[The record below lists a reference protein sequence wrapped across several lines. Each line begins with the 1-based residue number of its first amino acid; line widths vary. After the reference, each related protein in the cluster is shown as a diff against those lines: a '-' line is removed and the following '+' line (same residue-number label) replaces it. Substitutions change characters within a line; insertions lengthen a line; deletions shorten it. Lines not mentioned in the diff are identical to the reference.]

1 MPLNLR
7 FSAKELGT
15 PEENEQLTGPSDKV
29 DGSRDVE
36 ILLRTLGAG
45 EGPGRT
51 LGGNYQSDAALDPK
65 YRFQDIGAAPVS
77 CRASVVRITFMKL
90 LGIGMVSAY
99 FGQASWISR
108 DAAISC
114 AFAAGVNL
122 VACVHYWFIWGIRA
136 QSWSDGVYSKFM
148 VKIGYKGLMDLQSYD
163 LQQKLFAQETAVD
176 SLRHT
181 DWTCTLVLMM
191 LDLHLIASK
200 ASEGEGREALF
211 DGNVAAFFQ
220 TWIILFGSFGRFFF
234 NEIRP
239 DRFGN
244 RPKGWSRFLCASFM
258 YVAATVMF
266 VLCVYNLLHI
276 TGLPWEESDPFK
288 NRDKSMVWIIML
300 VQLGY
305 PCVTFVSL
313 IWVNS
318 VSSPIQNKEGE
329 LVPMPGNMYPPWLST
344 FKDVAYSTLDVT
356 SKGGLAF
363 YSVLRATWL
372 MDAAEAE

>member
-191 LDLHLIASK
+191 LDLHLIATK

-211 DGNVAAFFQ
+211 DGNVAAFSRR
-220 TWIILFGSFGRFFF
+220 GSSCLGRL
-234 NEIRP
+234 
-239 DRFGN
+239 G
-244 RPKGWSRFLCASFM
+244 ASFSTKF
-258 YVAATVMF
+258 APTDSA
-266 VLCVYNLLHI
+266 I
-276 TGLPWEESDPFK
+276 DPRAGRGFCAQASCTL
-288 NRDKSMVWIIML
+288 R
-300 VQLGY
+300 
-305 PCVTFVSL
+305 
-313 IWVNS
+313 
-318 VSSPIQNKEGE
+318 
-329 LVPMPGNMYPPWLST
+329 PP
-344 FKDVAYSTLDVT
+344 
-356 SKGGLAF
+356 
-363 YSVLRATWL
+363 
-372 MDAAEAE
+372 